1 MDRHGWQRRAV
12 ALDAWPALLALVL
25 CAPLLVRP
33 GHPLARDL
41 VFVPHQ
47 PWTDATVGLGDTA
60 PRAVPLD
67 ALVSLLDDVVD
78 GGVLA
83 RLLVPLV
90 LATAGWGMH
99 RLVRDLGTL
108 GRFTAG
114 GLAVW
119 NPYVV
124 ERLALGQWALL
135 AGYAALPWLLVAARR
150 LREERHGLA
159 PVVAW
164 VGLASITPTG
174 GLLASATA
182 LVVAG
187 DRSRRTAWLAPACL
201 VLQLPWLVPSFLG
214 AGGGTSDPAGVDA
227 FSAGR
232 EGPGGPLVALLGLGG
247 IWDHNSV
254 PVTRDALWAPVTAV
268 VVVLAIA
275 VAWRT
280 LARTVDL
287 PRLAWLAGG
296 GLLLAAASTL
306 PGGSEAVG
314 WVVEHVPGAGLLRD
328 SQKLLAPY
336 VVLACA
342 ALGATAHVVVRALA
356 RHGVEVVFAV
366 VLVAA
371 PLPLLLLPDGAM
383 TTWDTVDPVTYPA
396 GFDRVADEL
405 EGEKG
410 DLAVLPWR
418 AYRGFSWGNG
428 LASSDPALRWFDRT
442 VLVSDDLQ
450 VGDTLVRGE
459 SVRGGALGEA
469 LASGSVADALVS
481 SGVTWALVYRDDP
494 GVADLDLTGL
504 REVYAD
510 DDLALYRIDGVLLG
524 PGVDQPPSSTA
535 ERVLVG
541 VADGLALVLVLPALG
556 WSVRR
561 AARRGG
567 DHTRTPSRW

>member
-1 MDRHGWQRRAV
+1 MDRDGWQRRAV
-12 ALDAWPALLALVL
+12 ALDAWPALLALLL
-25 CAPLLVRP
+25 CGPLVFRA

-47 PWTDATVGLGDTA
+47 PWTDATVGLGDSA

-67 ALVSLLDDVVD
+67 ALVSLFDTVVD

-83 RLLVPLV
+83 RVLVPLV

-135 AGYAALPWLLVAARR
+135 AAYAALPWLLVAARR
-150 LREERHGLA
+150 LRTESGPLA

-174 GLLASATA
+174 GLLGSAVA
-182 LVVAG
+182 LVAAAG
-187 DRSRRTAWLAPACL
+187 RSRRTVWLALACL

-214 AGGGTSDPAGVDA
+214 PGASTSDPAGVDA

-254 PVTRDALWAPVTAV
+254 PATRDALWGPVTAV

-280 LARTVDL
+280 LARVLDL
-287 PRLAWLAGG
+287 PRLAALAGA

-306 PGGSEAVG
+306 PGGSAAVG
-314 WVVEHVPGAGLLRD
+314 WAVENVPGAGLLRD

-336 VVLACA
+336 VVLSCA
-342 ALGATAHVVVRALA
+342 AVGATAHLVVRRVARLGGELVLAVVV
-356 RHGVEVVFAV
+356 
-366 VLVAA
+366 VAA
-371 PLPLLLLPDGAM
+371 PLPFLLLPDGAL

-396 GFDRVADEL
+396 GFDQVAAEL
-405 EGEKG
+405 EGESG

-428 LASSDPALRWFDRT
+428 LTSSDPAVRWFDRT

-450 VGDTLVRGE
+450 VGETLVRGE
-459 SVRGGALGEA
+459 SVRGRAVGQALERGPVGEA
-469 LASGSVADALVS
+469 LAAEDVR
-481 SGVTWALVYRDDP
+481 WALVYRDDP
-494 GVADLDLTGL
+494 AAPELDLAGL
-504 REVYAD
+504 DEVFAD
-510 DDLALYRIDGVLLG
+510 EEMALYRVPGADAVERAAAAWERVAVGAVDLLALTFVLL
-524 PGVDQPPSSTA
+524 
-535 ERVLVG
+535 
-541 VADGLALVLVLPALG
+541 ALG
-556 WSVRR
+556 RSVLG
-561 AARRGG
+561 AARRGR
-567 DHTRTPSRW
+567 DRPRTSSR